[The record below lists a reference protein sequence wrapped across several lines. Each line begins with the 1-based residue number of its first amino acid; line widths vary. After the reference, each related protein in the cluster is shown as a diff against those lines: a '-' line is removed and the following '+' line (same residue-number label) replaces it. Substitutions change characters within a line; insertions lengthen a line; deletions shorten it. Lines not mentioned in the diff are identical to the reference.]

1 MSCFYQSIKPYS
13 GYEISF
19 IMNVFLES
27 TKGFISLVGAGGKKT
42 LMYALSKFING
53 RLALSSTTR
62 MYEYDDSRVDKIVDL
77 GPEKKFKL
85 NRLDRVVAFHKKSD
99 KEGRVEGLS
108 NTELDS
114 VWLSKKF
121 DFLICKADGAR
132 AKLIKCPNDDEP
144 IIPNSCD
151 LVVPIVSIKV
161 LGKKLTPRIAH
172 RVDKL
177 CELWLESPGCLIT
190 KEHIVHL
197 MVSEN
202 GFLKNSNTRTILPL
216 INMADSKRELKDAI
230 EIAEMALAITQRFN
244 KVVIGS
250 MLESNVKK
258 VVHR

>member
-1 MSCFYQSIKPYS
+1 
-13 GYEISF
+13 
-19 IMNVFLES
+19 MNVFLES

-53 RLALSSTTR
+53 RVALSSTTR
-62 MYEYDDSRVDKIVDL
+62 MYEYDNNTVDKIVDI
-77 GPEKKFKL
+77 GSERNSEL
-85 NRLDRVVAFHKKSD
+85 NHLDRVVAFKKESN
-99 KEGRVEGLS
+99 KKGRVEGLS
-108 NTELDS
+108 HKELDE

-144 IIPNSCD
+144 IIPKFCD

-177 CELWLESPGCLIT
+177 CELWLVSPGCSIT
-190 KEHIVHL
+190 KQHMVCL

-202 GFLKNSNTRTILPL
+202 GFLKNSDERKILPL
-216 INMADSKRELKDAI
+216 INMADSKKELKDAI
-230 EIAEMALAITQRFN
+230 EIAEMALATTQRFN

-250 MLESNVKK
+250 MLEGNVKR
-258 VVHR
+258 VIHR